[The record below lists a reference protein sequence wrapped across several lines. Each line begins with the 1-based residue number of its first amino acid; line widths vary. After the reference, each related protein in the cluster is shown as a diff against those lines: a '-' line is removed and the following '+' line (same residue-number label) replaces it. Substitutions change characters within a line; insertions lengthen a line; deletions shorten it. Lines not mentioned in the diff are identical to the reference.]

1 MSTVMSHSIIP
12 GTEAEA
18 RAILGSDGTP
28 VLADL
33 EVEWCGPC
41 KAFAPTLERF
51 AAEHRDS
58 VRVMKLD
65 IDEFTGIAGEVGI
78 RSVPTLLVVK
88 DGRVVAAKSG
98 ALSSAALAAFVD
110 NAVA

>member
-1 MSTVMSHSIIP
+1 MSHVINP
-12 GTEAEA
+12 GTESEA

-28 VLADL
+28 VLVDFYA
-33 EVEWCGPC
+33 EWCGPC
-41 KAFAPTLERF
+41 KVFAPTLERF

-78 RSVPTLLVVK
+78 RSVPTLLLVK
-88 DGRVVAAKSG
+88 DGQVVAAKSG
-98 ALSSAALAAFVD
+98 ALSGAALAAFVD
-110 NAVA
+110 DAVA

>member
-1 MSTVMSHSIIP
+1 MSDVIVP
-12 GTEAEA
+12 ATESEA

-28 VLADL
+28 VLVDFCA
-33 EVEWCGPC
+33 EWCGPC
-41 KAFAPTLERF
+41 KTFAPTLERF
-51 AAEHRDS
+51 AAEHRDA

-88 DGRVVAAKSG
+88 DGQVVAAKSG
-98 ALSSAALAAFVD
+98 ALSGAALAAFVD

>member
-1 MSTVMSHSIIP
+1 MSHVVNP
-12 GTEAEA
+12 GTESEA

-28 VLADL
+28 VLVDFYA
-33 EVEWCGPC
+33 EWCGPC
-41 KAFAPTLERF
+41 KAFAPTLEHS
-51 AAEHRDS
+51 AAENGDA

-88 DGRVVAAKSG
+88 DGEVVAARSG
-98 ALSSAALAAFVD
+98 SLSGAALAAFVS

>member
-1 MSTVMSHSIIP
+1 MSHVIIP

-28 VLADL
+28 VLVDFYA
-33 EVEWCGPC
+33 EWCGPC

-51 AAEHRDS
+51 AAERRGS

-65 IDEFTGIAGEVGI
+65 IDEFTGIAGEIGI

-88 DGRVVAAKSG
+88 DGQVMAAKSG
-98 ALSSAALAAFVD
+98 ALSGAALAAFVD
-110 NAVA
+110 NAAA